1 MNELQL
7 LKEKVSQLEQ
17 ELNDAKNKI
26 EQLQNTI
33 DSLNKGDD

>member
-17 ELNDAKNKI
+17 DLNDAKNKI